1 MQHLIQV
8 AFLTSLV
15 GLLACSAPTDRPE
28 DRIADAPGSPA
39 AESRGSEP
47 GPGSGPAK
55 DTAQGPPGIGPLE
68 EIPPGT
74 FVMTTLSPQFTV
86 FKPFEATLPELGR
99 NIGTSIQ
106 SMYEANKKQA
116 WKKQGP
122 ALVVVRG
129 PLDGETVAAEVT
141 FTLSAAA
148 DGAEGFG
155 LQTGTLPG
163 GEAVVGMHKGALHSL
178 PQTNQ
183 ALDAWLS
190 AQGKTN
196 RGELRWFVFLNRPDQ
211 VNETEL
217 LTAVIQPIN

>member
-1 MQHLIQV
+1 MHNLIRIG
-8 AFLTSLV
+8 FLIGLF

-28 DRIADAPGSPA
+28 ERVADAPGSPA
-39 AESRGSEP
+39 AEL
-47 GPGSGPAK
+47 PGSGPGEGA
-55 DTAQGPPGIGPLE
+55 AQKPPGIGPLE
-68 EIPPGT
+68 KIPPGT
-74 FVMTTLSPQFTV
+74 FVMTQLSPQFTV

-106 SMYEANKKQA
+106 SMYQTTKKQG
-116 WKKQGP
+116 WKKEGP

-129 PLDGETVAAEVT
+129 PLDGAAVAAEVT
-141 FTLSAAA
+141 FALNAAA

-163 GEAVVGMHKGALHSL
+163 GDAVVGMHKGPLHSL

-183 ALDAWLS
+183 ALDAWI
-190 AQGKTN
+190 ATNQKTA
-196 RGELRWFVFLNRPDQ
+196 RGDLRWFVFLNRPDQ

-217 LTAVIQPIN
+217 LTAIIQPIN